1 MAIKR
6 YVANANNTIRNA
18 YESDLSTRGTG
29 SNTGK
34 SDIVETFSIYGRQAS
49 SSVELSRILMKFPV
63 GSITTDRTN
72 GVIPASG
79 SVNFFLRLYN
89 APHSRTVPEDYTLVV
104 EPISEDWEEGV
115 GLDLTTYKDLTYGN
129 TGSNWIM
136 RTSKDLAEITKVVFS
151 SDTLADYGAAAGAN
165 YIKMYNTAT
174 RYNIWFND
182 GSGDSAP
189 SATGTEIEVD
199 ISSTTAAKASIAA
212 QFSSVIDGDSAFI
225 TTIDPTNAAIV
236 YVTASLSGGAT
247 DASVAGTL
255 GGIAMV
261 IQQTG
266 NNATPWDKA
275 GGDYVTTANAAYP
288 WRWYNQTFA
297 TGLEDI
303 EIDITELVELWN
315 AGTINNY
322 GVGIHL
328 TGTAEGYYTQ
338 ADDGTYSGYIEN
350 TTGSTISYYTK
361 RFFARGT
368 QYFFMRP
375 TIEARWDSTIKDDR
389 GDTYYSSSLA
399 PVNDNINTLYLYNYI
414 RGVLRDIPGIDGTDD
429 AEGSIYVSFYSGS
442 DDNSEPS
449 GQAASSSATTRAA
462 IQLPTTLPRLWV
474 TEDNPYVVTGAWVET
489 GVYSASFAIT
499 GASAPLTKVFDVWHD
514 GSGKNNPWASVEYVT
529 SSFRPTNFSASQT
542 IRKPVYHLNITN
554 LRDKYRNDETARF
567 NLFVREKYWDPT
579 VYTVANTAVESSTI
593 QSASYRVFRVM
604 DAYEAIPYGTGSDIP
619 TGLSYDISGNYF
631 DFDMSLLESGY
642 AYGFKFSFYDPSLSS
657 WTEQRQVF
665 KFRVE
670 DYEY

>member
-6 YVANANNTIRNA
+6 YVASANNTIRNA

-63 GSITTDRTN
+63 GSITTDRAN
-72 GVIPASG
+72 GDIPASG

-89 APHSRTVPEDYTLVV
+89 APHSKTVPEDYAIVV
-104 EPISEDWEEGV
+104 EPISRDWQEGN
-115 GLDLTTYKDLTYGN
+115 GLDLTTYKDLTKKN
-129 TGSNWIM
+129 IGSNWM
-136 RTSKDLAEITKVVFS
+136 SASNTVAWTK
-151 SDTLADYGAAAGAN
+151 T
-165 YIKMYNTAT
+165 
-174 RYNIWFND
+174 
-182 GSGDSAP
+182 
-189 SATGTEIEVD
+189 
-199 ISSTTAAKASIAA
+199 
-212 QFSSVIDGDSAFI
+212 
-225 TTIDPTNAAIV
+225 
-236 YVTASLSGGAT
+236 
-247 DASVAGTL
+247 
-255 GGIAMV
+255 
-261 IQQTG
+261 
-266 NNATPWDKA
+266 
-275 GGDYVTTANAAYP
+275 GGDYISTANAAYP
-288 WRWYNQTFA
+288 YRWYSQTLA

-303 EIDITELVELWN
+303 EIDITGLVELWH
-315 AGTINNY
+315 AETIGNY
-322 GVGIHL
+322 GIGIHL
-328 TGTAEGYYTQ
+328 TGTYEGYYAR
-338 ADDGTYSGYIEN
+338 ADDGTYEGWNQN
-350 TTGSTISYYTK
+350 TTGSTKSYYTK

-399 PVNDNINTLYLYNYI
+399 PVNDNINTLYLYNYVK
-414 RGVLRDIPGIDGTDD
+414 GVLRDIPTISTNP
-429 AEGSIYVSFYSGS
+429 IYVSFYSGS

-462 IQLPTTLPRLWV
+462 IQLPTTLPKTWV
-474 TEDNPYVVTGAWVET
+474 TSTNPYVVTGAWVET

-499 GASAPLTKVFDVWHD
+499 GAAAPLTKVFDVWHD
-514 GSGKNNPWASVEYVT
+514 GSGKNKPWAGVEFAT
-529 SSFRPTNFSASQT
+529 SSFRPTNLSASQT

-579 VYTVANTAVESSTI
+579 VYTVANTAVESTTI

-604 DAYEAIPYGTGSDIP
+604 DAYEAIPYSTGSDIP